1 MAIPV
6 NNDGR
11 QPVAPAWLLRAVEP
25 GDAEA
30 LCRLAN
36 LPAVRC
42 GTLRIPFDTPG
53 FWRERI
59 AACGPEATWIVAEVA
74 GAVVGHGNLFAG
86 TKPRVAHVGQ
96 ILAMVVH
103 DDFAGRGIGTAILA
117 ALLDVADNW
126 RGLKRLELDVFADN
140 QPAIRLYERHGFAVE
155 GRRIKAAL
163 TDGAYVDM
171 LSMARLRF

>member
-1 MAIPV
+1 MDGAVSASKDMTPV
-6 NNDGR
+6 
-11 QPVAPAWLLRAVEP
+11 LRSVEP

-30 LCRLAN
+30 LCRLGN
-36 LPAVRC
+36 LPTVRR

-53 FWRERI
+53 FWRDRI
-59 AACGPEATWIVAEVA
+59 AACGPEATWVVAEVD

-86 TKPRVAHVGQ
+86 TSPRRAHVGS
-96 ILAMVVH
+96 ILALVVH
-103 DDFAGRGIGTAILA
+103 DDFAGRGIGTAILT

-140 QPAIRLYERHGFAVE
+140 EPAVRLYERHGFAVE
-155 GRRIKAAL
+155 GRRVKAAL

-171 LSMARLRF
+171 LAMARLRL